1 MGKNLLSVVFSLA
14 LVITVSFSV
23 SAQIQVGPSPG
34 DPPNFPEPGV
44 KAPLVTPDRHSLT
57 PLVPGIPGSGDI
69 ETSGLPKSSPP
80 PAQAQLSRPP
90 DVLVGPSEPIR
101 EESLDTPDRPPLD
114 PLAPRRARSIE
125 FEATKGPKPQSW
137 DLLGNKE
144 VLGGIIILLIFSLLG
159 NAFQFYR
166 QRFYGKTLCNELMS
180 TFNSVAWMLAR
191 CVNKTKE
198 IDERSTAD
206 KAGDLALQKEF
217 REFSL
222 DTEFMLRALHEQL
235 VAVAKNLGRRD
246 KSWKAGQFGYTLEEV
261 QIMRRTCSERPL
273 GDGRQALKSASG

>member
-14 LVITVSFSV
+14 FVIAVSFSV
-23 SAQIQVGPSPG
+23 SAQIQVGPSP
-34 DPPNFPEPGV
+34 DDSPNLPEPDV
-44 KAPLVTPDRHSLT
+44 KASLVTPDRPSLP
-57 PLVPGIPGSGDI
+57 PLVPGIPGSGEL
-69 ETSGLPKSSPP
+69 ETSGLPKSSSP
-80 PAQAQLSRPP
+80 PAQAQLRRPP
-90 DVLVGPSEPIR
+90 DVSVGPSEPIR
-101 EESLDTPDRPPLD
+101 EESLDAPNRPPLA

-159 NAFQFYR
+159 NAFQLYR

-198 IDERSTAD
+198 LDERSTAD
-206 KAGDLALQKEF
+206 KTGDLALQKEF

-235 VAVAKNLGRRD
+235 VAVARNLGRRN

-261 QIMRRTCSERPL
+261 QRIRRTFSERPI
-273 GDGRQALKSASG
+273 GDGPQALKSASG